1 MNRRNKIAFALG
13 VAAGLA
19 FLIFAEE
26 SQAKTPA
33 KTAAPKAAVAA
44 APPTKF
50 VDKLNG
56 FSIDLPVGWEQQK
69 DQMGSAIMAIS
80 PMDGPKDSFR
90 ENINVVVESLKE
102 KLTTKDYF
110 QASQDVIKKVFTD
123 FKSEKSGQTKIDG
136 HDFMWT
142 IFSHRLGTVRARV
155 LQYVAVNKDK
165 AYVITCSSE
174 PDKFNQYMPKF
185 EGSIKTFKF

>member
-1 MNRRNKIAFALG
+1 MIRRNKIAFVLG
-13 VAAGLA
+13 VVAGLA
-19 FLIFAEE
+19 FLIFAED
-26 SQAKTPA
+26 SQAKTVTTKTTSHQAASAPA
-33 KTAAPKAAVAA
+33 
-44 APPTKF
+44 KF

-56 FSIDLPVGWEQQK
+56 FSIELPAGWEQQK

-80 PMDGPKDSFR
+80 PMDGPKDTFR
-90 ENINVVVESLKE
+90 ENINVVVEVLKE

-110 QASQDVIKKVFTD
+110 NASQEVIKKVFTD

-155 LQYVAVNKDK
+155 LQYVVVNKDK

-185 EGSIKTFKF
+185 EASIKTFKF